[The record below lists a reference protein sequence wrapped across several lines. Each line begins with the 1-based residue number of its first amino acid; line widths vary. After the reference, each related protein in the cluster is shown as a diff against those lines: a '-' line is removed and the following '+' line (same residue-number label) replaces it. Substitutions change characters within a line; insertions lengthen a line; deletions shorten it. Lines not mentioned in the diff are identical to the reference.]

1 MHGGA
6 DDAVVDQLVDELM
19 LRLSH
24 VAQLAPDVVGDPAAM
39 AGPLRR
45 TAEGPAAE
53 LRSPGPLAN
62 ALALRVTAA
71 LWGTWGDS
79 PPTTWW
85 STPLGALLAARTSI
99 PLSPVDLVPS

>member
-39 AGPLRR
+39 VGPLRR
-45 TAEGPAAE
+45 TAEGVAAE
-53 LRSPGPLAN
+53 LRAAGPHADEV
-62 ALALRVTAA
+62 ALRVTAA
-71 LWGTWGDS
+71 LWGTWGES
-79 PPTTWW
+79 PPTSWW
-85 STPLGALLAARTSI
+85 RTPLGALLAARTSR
-99 PLSPVDLVPS
+99 PPSPVDLVPS